1 MRGAGGTQRRPLM
14 GLALGLATV
23 AGGLAQPAGAQLSPH
38 NAQAGARVLSFL
50 LPPLSGP
57 VTAAIVYRPG
67 DPASE
72 AEAQAIQ
79 QSLGEGLVIGPMILK
94 PRRVSSDAL
103 GGLAGAKVA
112 FITRGANY
120 RVAAAAA
127 AQRGIIAI
135 SSDAGCV
142 EAGFCAVT
150 ISSGAKIQITVS
162 RAGCKAAGIRFGA
175 AFLMLVKEI

>member
-1 MRGAGGTQRRPLM
+1 MTRRLPLLCLSI
-14 GLALGLATV
+14 GLAATAASLARP
-23 AGGLAQPAGAQLSPH
+23 ANAQMSPH

-57 VTAAIVYRPG
+57 VTAAIVYKPG

-72 AEAQAIQ
+72 SEAQAIQ
-79 QSLGEGLVIGPMILK
+79 QSLGEGLVVGPMTLK
-94 PRRVSSDAL
+94 PRRVATDAL

-120 RVAAAAA
+120 RAIAAAA

-142 EAGFCAVT
+142 ESGFCAVT

-162 RAGCKAAGIRFGA
+162 RAACKAAGIRFGA